1 MRFSPQPLFLAIAL
15 VGAISTTAPITFA
28 QSTEEEIEEIVII
41 GTKRAT
47 SLQDVPLA
55 VSVVDAQIV
64 ERSEIRDL
72 LDLQSVVPSLRVPQF
87 QNSIQTNF
95 VIRGFG
101 NGANNPGIEPSVA
114 VFIDGVYRS
123 RSLSRI
129 SDLPNIEQIEVLRGP
144 QSTLY
149 GKNASAGVIL
159 VNTAKPEFETSGQI
173 EIGAGNYNQRSLRGY
188 ITGPLS
194 ESVAASLGGSMLERD
209 GYIDNVALGT
219 ELNDRDRWAL
229 RGELMFEIS
238 ESTELRVAVDFDELD
253 EKCCGTANV
262 FDGPAGAALAAL
274 SIVPGTAYNT
284 DPYRYETYLN
294 QDLSIKPKMV
304 GSPLLL
310 TPSSEI

>member
-1 MRFSPQPLFLAIAL
+1 MRSSPQPLFLAFAL

-28 QSTEEEIEEIVII
+28 QTTEEEIEEIVII

-144 QSTLY
+144 QSL
-149 GKNASAGVIL
+149 
-159 VNTAKPEFETSGQI
+159 
-173 EIGAGNYNQRSLRGY
+173 SL
-188 ITGPLS
+188 IH
-194 ESVAASLGGSMLERD
+194 
-209 GYIDNVALGT
+209 I
-219 ELNDRDRWAL
+219 
-229 RGELMFEIS
+229 
-238 ESTELRVAVDFDELD
+238 
-253 EKCCGTANV
+253 
-262 FDGPAGAALAAL
+262 
-274 SIVPGTAYNT
+274 
-284 DPYRYETYLN
+284 
-294 QDLSIKPKMV
+294 
-304 GSPLLL
+304 
-310 TPSSEI
+310 